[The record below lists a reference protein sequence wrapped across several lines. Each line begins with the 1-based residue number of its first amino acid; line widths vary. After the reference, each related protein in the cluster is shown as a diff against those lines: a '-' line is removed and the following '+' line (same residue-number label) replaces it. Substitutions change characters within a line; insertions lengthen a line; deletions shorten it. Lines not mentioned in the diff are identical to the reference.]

1 MLNLVIHSQFIS
13 SVWRTEVLKYCWRVT
28 NRKPKYVIMPMIL
41 LLYSNNNCICIL
53 QYLPALYILI
63 IFEKFLWS
71 LLHLARILLSPC
83 HRTWKSF
90 FFHQY
95 PLSIV
100 LSTLILLALPVDT
113 TRQTCSEKSKMWL
126 IANIFFIHLLIA
138 SVDAP
143 LNAFFWVE
151 IRLV

>member
-90 FFHQY
+90 FFSPASSKYSFIYINSIGFICWYSTTNMQWKIKDVINSKYILY
-95 PLSIV
+95 PSPHCVSGCPFKCFLLSW
-100 LSTLILLALPVDT
+100 D
-113 TRQTCSEKSKMWL
+113 
-126 IANIFFIHLLIA
+126 
-138 SVDAP
+138 
-143 LNAFFWVE
+143 
-151 IRLV
+151 